1 MANLSD
7 ISSKVSQAK
16 NTATKA
22 VQNTVNQANKL
33 LNSASGTMN
42 NVFGSSLSS
51 LAKTFP
57 TISSIFGNAKGD
69 SSILSLIG
77 GDVIKGTLETNHK
90 LQSLLSSA
98 SAAIASPVSFLSRSI
113 NDVIKSAST
122 LASGT
127 GLKLLSGIGSSA
139 LNYVSKAV
147 GFAINTA
154 TDLSKAVNTITSS
167 VSGLISGVTSGIS
180 GFLGGIGNAVSS
192 VLGGIGGFVSSLIGG
207 IASSLNFG
215 GDTVNPLMSILN
227 GAAGIILNLTADSI
241 DNAGNINY
249 NSRYNYNYTGSN
261 DTDSVYKALTGKK
274 DSYKVTSLHVT
285 IEDKKTTKSNS
296 KPSSTKSTSTS
307 KKNSTKTASTTKT
320 TAKKGKK
327 STTTTTTT
335 KKKTQATTS
344 TSTSNTSGASGTTNT
359 NTSTNNNAT
368 KSKSK
373 ATTTTT
379 TTVTTKTETT
389 ANGKPAAIS
398 FVDSDAQPVYLQ
410 TLKYL
415 SNDMKKLLASS
426 SMTANTNTTQRK
438 MESLAESVDEI
449 LNSNMITAAGSQEA
463 VQEKIAAYTVSM
475 KDKII
480 NAKNAENK
488 VSTALYREAKDL
500 CPNVTNNKVVK
511 ASYKDKYNVLM
522 NIAAENGETDLIKQ
536 LASCRTPQEEDYFD
550 DITIR
555 ALKDSLDTVISN
567 GDAETY
573 LAIQEMVGQ
582 ENIEVNKLKLLALA
596 ANIVNTTEHK
606 SSFKKMLQNFNMNI
620 GDILSPDG
628 YELKDDLYGSLYKL
642 NTQDKKFFNGYDNI
656 YMIIHL
662 NPNSQFEIA
671 SKLLEQVTSNKMEE
685 FYMEYVDKYACYGFT
700 WRYKGERYIHHLAPD
715 YCLVQHVDDKYSVTT
730 KVKFNKKIYNCNAV
744 VAICT
749 SEGGKSLSLD
759 ALDLSTRKLTQSAFY
774 LYNQKSA

>member
-16 NTATKA
+16 ATATKA

-98 SAAIASPVSFLSRSI
+98 SAAIASPVSFLSRTI

-192 VLGGIGGFVSSLIGG
+192 VLNGIGGFVSSLIGG

-241 DNAGNINY
+241 GNAGNVGS

-274 DSYKVTSLHVT
+274 DSYKVTSLHVE

-307 KKNSTKTASTTKT
+307 KKNSKKTASTTKT
-320 TAKKGKK
+320 TTKKGKK

-335 KKKTQATTS
+335 KKKTTP
-344 TSTSNTSGASGTTNT
+344 TSTSNTSSTSGIAS
-359 NTSTNNNAT
+359 TSTNSNTSKN
-368 KSKSK
+368 KSKI
-373 ATTTTT
+373 TTTTT
-379 TTVTTKTETT
+379 TTVITKTETT

-398 FVDSDAQPVYLQ
+398 FVDSNAQPVYLQ

-488 VSTALYREAKDL
+488 VSTALYREARDL

-522 NIAAENGETDLIKQ
+522 NIAAENGETDLIRQ

-550 DITIR
+550 DITIK

-573 LAIQEMVGQ
+573 LAIQEMVGR

-606 SSFKKMLQNFNMNI
+606 SSFKRMLQNFNMSI

-628 YELKDDLYGSLYKL
+628 YELKDDLYSSLYKL
-642 NTQDKKFFNGYDNI
+642 NTKDKKFFNGYDNI

-700 WRYKGERYIHHLAPD
+700 WRYKGERWIHHLAPD
-715 YCLVQHVDDKYSVTT
+715 YCLVQHMNGKYSVTT
-730 KVKFNKKIYNCNAV
+730 KTKFDKKIYNCNAV